1 MKKNIDVLLIA
12 RPDHSIQIYKAL
24 CIQKKL
30 SFYYITFK
38 VVHAFVKYIFPYEKL
53 QTVTKRC
60 CIDIRATIIQ
70 VFKKTFNFK
79 FAQNWQTDNMLS
91 NTSKHFLKKNNIKIV
106 HYWPEY
112 ASRTMNEY
120 ILKNTK
126 TIVLAD
132 MYMPNPIAI
141 LNEMKPIYQKYG
153 LDDGTNNW
161 LYEYAEKME
170 EHFASVKNIVVA
182 STYVRD
188 TMKLSFPDKN
198 YIIVPYGI
206 TISPTYT
213 KKRELKKSKK
223 FIYIG
228 RVSIEKGCDIL
239 LSIFRRNP
247 EYELHIY
254 GGIWQ
259 QQRKIF
265 EPYFSY
271 GNIYYHGTVS
281 KKDLRKEIV
290 KCDVG
295 IHLSRFDAY
304 SLAVGEI
311 IGCGVPVIVSETTG
325 IKDEVRNNGFGLV
338 TNLDFYEIEKSI
350 EKMSDL
356 KFYSQ
361 CIDNIDKYIKSN
373 PKSFGEKMVDEYKK
387 LLEQ

>member
-38 VVHAFVKYIFPYEKL
+38 VVHAFVKYIFPYKKL

-91 NTSKHFLKKNNIKIV
+91 NTSKDFLKKNNIKIV

-141 LNEMKPIYQKYG
+141 LNEMKPIYEKYG

-281 KKDLRKEIV
+281 KEDLRKEIV

-338 TNLDFYEIEKSI
+338 TNLDFNEIENSI

-387 LLEQ
+387 LLE

>member
-38 VVHAFVKYIFPYEKL
+38 VVHAFVKYIFPYKKL

-91 NTSKHFLKKNNIKIV
+91 NTSKHFLKKNNIKII

-161 LYEYAEKME
+161 LYEYAKKME

-223 FIYIG
+223 YIYIG

-281 KKDLRKEIV
+281 KEDLRKEIV

-387 LLEQ
+387 LLE

>member
-38 VVHAFVKYIFPYEKL
+38 VVHAFVKYIFPYKKL

-60 CIDIRATIIQ
+60 CIDICATIIQ

-239 LSIFRRNP
+239 LSIFRKNP
-247 EYELHIY
+247 KYELHIY

-281 KKDLRKEIV
+281 KEDLRKEIV

-387 LLEQ
+387 LLE

>member
-38 VVHAFVKYIFPYEKL
+38 VVHAFVKYIFPYKKL

-60 CIDIRATIIQ
+60 CIDICATIIQ

-239 LSIFRRNP
+239 LSIFRKNP
-247 EYELHIY
+247 KYELHIY

-281 KKDLRKEIV
+281 KEDLRKEIV

-338 TNLDFYEIEKSI
+338 TNLDFNEIENSI

-387 LLEQ
+387 LLE

>member
-38 VVHAFVKYIFPYEKL
+38 VVHAFVKYIFPYKKL

-91 NTSKHFLKKNNIKIV
+91 NTSKHFLKKNNIKII

-281 KKDLRKEIV
+281 KEDLRKEIV

-387 LLEQ
+387 LLE

>member
-38 VVHAFVKYIFPYEKL
+38 VVHAFVKYIFPYKKL

-120 ILKNTK
+120 ILKNAK

-281 KKDLRKEIV
+281 KEDLRKEIV

-387 LLEQ
+387 LLE

>member
-38 VVHAFVKYIFPYEKL
+38 VVHAFVKYIFPYKKL

-198 YIIVPYGI
+198 YIIVSYGI

-239 LSIFRRNP
+239 LSIFRKNP

-281 KKDLRKEIV
+281 KEDLRKEIV

-387 LLEQ
+387 LLE

>member
-38 VVHAFVKYIFPYEKL
+38 VVHAFVKYIFPYKKL

-91 NTSKHFLKKNNIKIV
+91 NTSKDFLKKNNIKIV

-223 FIYIG
+223 FLYIG

-281 KKDLRKEIV
+281 KEDLRKEIV

-338 TNLDFYEIEKSI
+338 TNLDYNEIENSI

-387 LLEQ
+387 LLE

>member
-12 RPDHSIQIYKAL
+12 RPDHSIPIYKAL

-38 VVHAFVKYIFPYEKL
+38 VVHAFVKYIFPYKKL

-259 QQRKIF
+259 QQRIIF

-281 KKDLRKEIV
+281 KEDLRKEIV

-361 CIDNIDKYIKSN
+361 CIDNIDKYIKSK

-387 LLEQ
+387 LLE

>member
-38 VVHAFVKYIFPYEKL
+38 VVHAFVKYIFPYKKL

-91 NTSKHFLKKNNIKIV
+91 NTSKHFLKKNNIKII

-281 KKDLRKEIV
+281 KEDLRKEIV

-295 IHLSRFDAY
+295 IYLSRFDAY

-387 LLEQ
+387 LLE

>member
-30 SFYYITFK
+30 SYYYITFK
-38 VVHAFVKYIFPYEKL
+38 VVHAFVKYIFPYKKL

-239 LSIFRRNP
+239 LSIFRSNP

-281 KKDLRKEIV
+281 KEDLRKEIV

-356 KFYSQ
+356 KFYAQ

-387 LLEQ
+387 LLE

>member
-38 VVHAFVKYIFPYEKL
+38 VVHAFVKYIFPYKKL

-112 ASRTMNEY
+112 ASGTMNEY

-161 LYEYAEKME
+161 LYEYAKKME

-213 KKRELKKSKK
+213 KKRELKKLKK
-223 FIYIG
+223 IIYIG

-239 LSIFRRNP
+239 LSIFSRNP

-281 KKDLRKEIV
+281 KEDLRKEIV

-387 LLEQ
+387 LLE

>member
-38 VVHAFVKYIFPYEKL
+38 VVHAFVKYIFPYKKL

-91 NTSKHFLKKNNIKIV
+91 NTSKDFLKKNNIKIV

-281 KKDLRKEIV
+281 KEDLRKEIV

-311 IGCGVPVIVSETTG
+311 IGCGVPVIVSETKG

-338 TNLDFYEIEKSI
+338 TNLDFNEIENSI

-387 LLEQ
+387 LLE

>member
-30 SFYYITFK
+30 SFYFITFK
-38 VVHAFVKYIFPYEKL
+38 VVHAFVKYIFPYKKL

-91 NTSKHFLKKNNIKIV
+91 NTSKDFLKKNNIKIV

-281 KKDLRKEIV
+281 KEDLRKEIV

-325 IKDEVRNNGFGLV
+325 IKDEVRNYGFGLV
-338 TNLDFYEIEKSI
+338 TNLDFNEIENSI

-387 LLEQ
+387 LLE

>member
-38 VVHAFVKYIFPYEKL
+38 VVHAFVKYIFPYKKL

-91 NTSKHFLKKNNIKIV
+91 NTSKHFLKKNNIKII

-161 LYEYAEKME
+161 LYEYAKKME

-281 KKDLRKEIV
+281 KEDLRKEIV

-304 SLAVGEI
+304 PLAVGEI

-350 EKMSDL
+350 EKMSDF

-361 CIDNIDKYIKSN
+361 CIDNIDKYIKSK

-387 LLEQ
+387 LLE

>member
-38 VVHAFVKYIFPYEKL
+38 VVQAFVKYIFPYKKL

-60 CIDIRATIIQ
+60 RIDIRATIIQ

-259 QQRKIF
+259 QQRRIF

-281 KKDLRKEIV
+281 KEDLRKEIV

-373 PKSFGEKMVDEYKK
+373 PKSFGEKMVDEYIK
-387 LLEQ
+387 LLE

>member
-38 VVHAFVKYIFPYEKL
+38 VVHAFVKYIFPYKKL

-120 ILKNTK
+120 ILKHTK

-281 KKDLRKEIV
+281 KEDLRKEIV

-387 LLEQ
+387 ILE

>member
-38 VVHAFVKYIFPYEKL
+38 VVHAFVKYIFPYKKL

-120 ILKNTK
+120 ISINTK

-239 LSIFRRNP
+239 LSIFKRNP

-281 KKDLRKEIV
+281 KEDLRKEIV

-387 LLEQ
+387 LLE

>member
-38 VVHAFVKYIFPYEKL
+38 VVHAFVKYIFPYKKL

-91 NTSKHFLKKNNIKIV
+91 NTSKDFLKKNNIKIV

-161 LYEYAEKME
+161 LYEYAKKME

-281 KKDLRKEIV
+281 KEDLRKEIV

-338 TNLDFYEIEKSI
+338 TNLDFNEIENSI

-387 LLEQ
+387 LLE

>member
-38 VVHAFVKYIFPYEKL
+38 VVHAFVKYIFPYKKL

-239 LSIFRRNP
+239 LSIFRKNP
-247 EYELHIY
+247 KYELHIY

-281 KKDLRKEIV
+281 KEDLRKEIV

-387 LLEQ
+387 LLE

>member
-38 VVHAFVKYIFPYEKL
+38 VVHAFVKYIFPYKKL

-79 FAQNWQTDNMLS
+79 FAKNWQTDNMLS
-91 NTSKHFLKKNNIKIV
+91 NTSKDFLKKNNIKIV

-281 KKDLRKEIV
+281 KEDLRKEIV

-338 TNLDFYEIEKSI
+338 TNLDFNEIENSI

-387 LLEQ
+387 LLE

>member
-38 VVHAFVKYIFPYEKL
+38 VVHAFVKYIFPYKKL

-239 LSIFRRNP
+239 LSIFRRKP

-281 KKDLRKEIV
+281 KEDLRKEIV

-387 LLEQ
+387 LLE

>member
-38 VVHAFVKYIFPYEKL
+38 VVHAFVKYIFPYKKL

-91 NTSKHFLKKNNIKIV
+91 NTSKDFLKKNNIKIV

-223 FIYIG
+223 YIYIG

-281 KKDLRKEIV
+281 KEDLRKEIV

-338 TNLDFYEIEKSI
+338 TNLDYNEIENSI

-387 LLEQ
+387 LLE

>member
-38 VVHAFVKYIFPYEKL
+38 VVHAFVKYIFPYKKL

-271 GNIYYHGTVS
+271 GNIYYHGTVP
-281 KKDLRKEIV
+281 KEDLRKEIV

-361 CIDNIDKYIKSN
+361 CIDNIDKYIKSK

-387 LLEQ
+387 LLE

>member
-38 VVHAFVKYIFPYEKL
+38 VVHAFVKYLFPYKKL

-112 ASRTMNEY
+112 ASKTMNEY

-132 MYMPNPIAI
+132 IYMPNPIAI

-281 KKDLRKEIV
+281 KEDLRKEIV

-387 LLEQ
+387 LLE

>member
-38 VVHAFVKYIFPYEKL
+38 VVHAFVKYIFPYKKL

-60 CIDIRATIIQ
+60 CIDTRATIIQ

-112 ASRTMNEY
+112 ASGTMNEY

-161 LYEYAEKME
+161 LYEYAKKME

-213 KKRELKKSKK
+213 KKRELKKLKK

-239 LSIFRRNP
+239 LSIFSRNP

-265 EPYFSY
+265 EPYFSC

-281 KKDLRKEIV
+281 KEDLRKEIV

-387 LLEQ
+387 LLE

>member
-38 VVHAFVKYIFPYEKL
+38 VVHAFVKYIFPYKKL

-91 NTSKHFLKKNNIKIV
+91 NTSKDFLKKNNIKIV

-126 TIVLAD
+126 TILLAD

-281 KKDLRKEIV
+281 KEDLRKEIV

-338 TNLDFYEIEKSI
+338 TNLDFNEIENSI

-387 LLEQ
+387 LLE

>member
-24 CIQKKL
+24 CTQRKL

-38 VVHAFVKYIFPYEKL
+38 VVHAFVKYIFPYKKL

-91 NTSKHFLKKNNIKIV
+91 NTSKDFLKKNNIKIV

-153 LDDGTNNW
+153 LDNGTNNW

-281 KKDLRKEIV
+281 KEDLRKEIV

-338 TNLDFYEIEKSI
+338 TNLDFNEIENSI

-387 LLEQ
+387 LLE

>member
-38 VVHAFVKYIFPYEKL
+38 VVHAFVKYIFPYKKL

-91 NTSKHFLKKNNIKIV
+91 NTSKHFLKKNNIKII

-161 LYEYAEKME
+161 LYEYAKKME

-281 KKDLRKEIV
+281 KEDLRKEIV
-290 KCDVG
+290 KYDVG

-361 CIDNIDKYIKSN
+361 CIDNIDKYIKSK

-387 LLEQ
+387 LLE

>member
-38 VVHAFVKYIFPYEKL
+38 VVHAFVKYIFPYKKL

-91 NTSKHFLKKNNIKIV
+91 NTSKHFLKKNNIKII

-281 KKDLRKEIV
+281 KEDLRKEIV

-304 SLAVGEI
+304 TLAVGEI

-387 LLEQ
+387 LLE

>member
-38 VVHAFVKYIFPYEKL
+38 VVHAFVKYIFPYKKL

-91 NTSKHFLKKNNIKIV
+91 NTSKDFLKKNNIKIV

-271 GNIYYHGTVS
+271 GNIYYHGAVS
-281 KKDLRKEIV
+281 KEDLRKEIV

-338 TNLDFYEIEKSI
+338 TNLDFNEIENSI

-387 LLEQ
+387 LLE

>member
-38 VVHAFVKYIFPYEKL
+38 VVHAFVKYIFPYKKL

-112 ASRTMNEY
+112 ASGTMNEY

-161 LYEYAEKME
+161 LYEYAKKME

-213 KKRELKKSKK
+213 KKRELKKLKK

-239 LSIFRRNP
+239 LSIFSRNP

-281 KKDLRKEIV
+281 KEDLRKEIV

-373 PKSFGEKMVDEYKK
+373 PNSFGEKMVDEYKK
-387 LLEQ
+387 LLE

>member
-38 VVHAFVKYIFPYEKL
+38 VVHAFVKYIFPYKKL

-120 ILKNTK
+120 ILKNAK

-213 KKRELKKSKK
+213 
-223 FIYIG
+223 
-228 RVSIEKGCDIL
+228 
-239 LSIFRRNP
+239 
-247 EYELHIY
+247 
-254 GGIWQ
+254 
-259 QQRKIF
+259 
-265 EPYFSY
+265 
-271 GNIYYHGTVS
+271 
-281 KKDLRKEIV
+281 
-290 KCDVG
+290 
-295 IHLSRFDAY
+295 
-304 SLAVGEI
+304 
-311 IGCGVPVIVSETTG
+311 
-325 IKDEVRNNGFGLV
+325 
-338 TNLDFYEIEKSI
+338 
-350 EKMSDL
+350 
-356 KFYSQ
+356 
-361 CIDNIDKYIKSN
+361 
-373 PKSFGEKMVDEYKK
+373 
-387 LLEQ
+387 

>member
-38 VVHAFVKYIFPYEKL
+38 VVHAFVKYIFPYKKL

-91 NTSKHFLKKNNIKIV
+91 NTSKHFLKKNNIKII

-213 KKRELKKSKK
+213 KKRELKKSNK

-281 KKDLRKEIV
+281 KEDLRKEIV

-387 LLEQ
+387 LLE

>member
-38 VVHAFVKYIFPYEKL
+38 VVHAFVKYIFPYKKL

-239 LSIFRRNP
+239 LSIFRSNP

-281 KKDLRKEIV
+281 KEDLRKEIV

-350 EKMSDL
+350 EKMLDL
-356 KFYSQ
+356 KFYAQ

-387 LLEQ
+387 LLE

>member
-38 VVHAFVKYIFPYEKL
+38 VVHAFVKYIFPYKKL

-91 NTSKHFLKKNNIKIV
+91 NTSKHFLKKNNIKII

-161 LYEYAEKME
+161 LYEYAKKME

-281 KKDLRKEIV
+281 KEDLRKEIV

-387 LLEQ
+387 LLE

>member
-38 VVHAFVKYIFPYEKL
+38 VVHAFVKYIFPYKKL

-91 NTSKHFLKKNNIKIV
+91 NTSKHFLKKNNIKII

-281 KKDLRKEIV
+281 KEDLRKEIV
-290 KCDVG
+290 KYDVG

-387 LLEQ
+387 LLE

>member
-38 VVHAFVKYIFPYEKL
+38 VVHAFVKYIFPYKKL

-120 ILKNTK
+120 TLKNTK

-239 LSIFRRNP
+239 LSIFSRNP

-265 EPYFSY
+265 EPYFSC

-281 KKDLRKEIV
+281 KEDLRKEIV

-387 LLEQ
+387 LLE

>member
-38 VVHAFVKYIFPYEKL
+38 VVHAFVKYIFPYKKL

-271 GNIYYHGTVS
+271 GNVYYHGTVS
-281 KKDLRKEIV
+281 KEDLRKEIV

-387 LLEQ
+387 LLE